1 MSDGE
6 AVVDTI
12 QPGDPRSL
20 RLNEKGMPM
29 GNGAHTWIWA
39 QQNWERLPRVRG
51 ATVVPRT
58 RRCSQ
63 TQPSGHLQGENSG
76 SFPWSSEQS
85 WYFNWY
91 LKGPSLVPERPVSS
105 HHPPDRE
112 GTHSL
117 VDAYTDTTRKY
128 DHKGPSGSHEEE
140 ERVAHCLRDGSGDT

>member
-58 RRCSQ
+58 QRCSQ
-63 TQPSGHLQGENSG
+63 TQPSGHLRGRTQAPSPGPLNSPG
-76 SFPWSSEQS
+76 I
-85 WYFNWY
+85 
-91 LKGPSLVPERPVSS
+91 LT
-105 HHPPDRE
+105 
-112 GTHSL
+112 GTL
-117 VDAYTDTTRKY
+117 RAPAWC
-128 DHKGPSGSHEEE
+128 PSGQCQAITRLTVRELTAWWMRTLTPHASVITKDFPVLT
-140 ERVAHCLRDGSGDT
+140 RRKRGWLIA